1 MSRGFLYV
9 VPNGGP
15 EPVDHA
21 NAAVAAGP
29 GNDRARLEQ
38 MFSAHHV
45 LVWRT
50 LRRRGLDPEIAADA
64 TQQTFLIA
72 AERLDDIAFG
82 SERAFLIG
90 TALRVGRALG
100 RKVMRWQLEDDMD
113 LRASAAGSL
122 ADARSAIELCDLALS
137 KVDPALAE
145 VFVLF
150 ELDGFS
156 SIEIAKLLEIPVG
169 TVASRLRRAREQ
181 FRAGAGRIE
190 LALKREGREGN
201 G

>member
-1 MSRGFLYV
+1 MARGSLFL
-9 VPNGGP
+9 VPVPKGG
-15 EPVDHA
+15 EA
-21 NAAVAAGP
+21 AEAAARAAVH
-29 GNDRARLEQ
+29 RTRLER
-38 MFSAHHV
+38 MFTAHHI
-45 LVWRT
+45 LVWRI
-50 LRRRGLDPEIAADA
+50 LRRRGLDPETAADA

-72 AERLDDIAFG
+72 AERLDDIASG

-90 TALRVGRALG
+90 TALRVGYAIG
-100 RKVMRWQLEDDMD
+100 RKVLRWQLEDDMD
-113 LRASAAGSL
+113 QHVANARDLS
-122 ADARSAIELCDLALS
+122 DAQSAIELCDLVLS

-181 FRAGAGRIE
+181 FRAVAGRID
-190 LALKREGREGN
+190 LALQREGQEGN

>member
-1 MSRGFLYV
+1 MARGSLFL
-9 VPNGGP
+9 VPVPKGG
-15 EPVDHA
+15 E
-21 NAAVAAGP
+21 AAEAAA
-29 GNDRARLEQ
+29 RTAVHRTRLER
-38 MFSAHHV
+38 MFTAHHI

-50 LRRRGLDPEIAADA
+50 LRRRGLDPETAADA

-72 AERLDDIAFG
+72 AERLDDIASG

-90 TALRVGRALG
+90 TALRVGYAIG
-100 RKVMRWQLEDDMD
+100 RKVLRWQLEDDMD
-113 LRASAAGSL
+113 QHVANARDLS
-122 ADARSAIELCDLALS
+122 DAQSAIELCDLVLS

-181 FRAGAGRIE
+181 FRAVAGRID
-190 LALKREGREGN
+190 LALQREGQEGN